1 MEDMKFNN
9 KKKTEIKKSVNSIV
23 KNFEI
28 PNLKKKNENNT
39 KTEVG
44 IEKLEHPQKFKKER
58 VSRKRLGQTPSFKKN
73 KKIINNATLIIFI
86 FCFIL
91 GISYWGG
98 ELIYKANINIKS
110 KIQEIDIQD
119 KIFSAVKD
127 STSNLINFEIIMTSD
142 KKVKSL
148 ILTDT
153 KEVSL
158 KSKGTVTFYNEFSA
172 TPQKII
178 AGSFVSDDDGKAY
191 KIDKTIIIPGY
202 KLDKDKKVIPGK
214 INTPVTAFLAGDI
227 YNGLPEKIY
236 ISSFKNTDKYKKIY
250 GLMEEPFK
258 GGASGLVY
266 YLNDENKRFI
276 KEVVESSLK
285 NDLINQ
291 VKAELPK
298 GYILYNDASNFSYK
312 IDDDILSIS
321 KEAKIDVYGYLSV
334 VILNENSLIKAI
346 MKNYLPAVSNE
357 NEIKEIKLSGLNDL
371 SFSFK
376 EKDFV
381 ITKDVEKV
389 EFSLDG
395 ILDAIWYP
403 DLENLKNKLLGI
415 NKNDVSNIFKQ
426 DPGIASA
433 IVKIFPPWKNV
444 LPNNILRINMIS
456 NLTK

>member
-1 MEDMKFNN
+1 
-9 KKKTEIKKSVNSIV
+9 
-23 KNFEI
+23 
-28 PNLKKKNENNT
+28 
-39 KTEVG
+39 
-44 IEKLEHPQKFKKER
+44 
-58 VSRKRLGQTPSFKKN
+58 
-73 KKIINNATLIIFI
+73 
-86 FCFIL
+86 
-91 GISYWGG
+91 
-98 ELIYKANINIKS
+98 
-110 KIQEIDIQD
+110 
-119 KIFSAVKD
+119 
-127 STSNLINFEIIMTSD
+127 
-142 KKVKSL
+142 
-148 ILTDT
+148 
-153 KEVSL
+153 
-158 KSKGTVTFYNEFSA
+158 
-172 TPQKII
+172 
-178 AGSFVSDDDGKAY
+178 
-191 KIDKTIIIPGY
+191 
-202 KLDKDKKVIPGK
+202 
-214 INTPVTAFLAGDI
+214 
-227 YNGLPEKIY
+227 
-236 ISSFKNTDKYKKIY
+236 
-250 GLMEEPFK
+250 MEEPFK